1 MKRKLKLNKIKPCDV
16 AVVIFSIMMA
26 IVTFI
31 RIPFAF
37 ILGCILLMI
46 TVVYVLAC
54 MGLFD
59 DDTEIE

>member
-1 MKRKLKLNKIKPCDV
+1 MKRKLKLNKIKPYDV

-46 TVVYVLAC
+46 GIYYLLSC
-54 MGLFD
+54 MGLFED
-59 DDTEIE
+59 SENH

>member
-37 ILGCILLMI
+37 ILGCILLMVGI
-46 TVVYVLAC
+46 CYLLSC
-54 MGLFD
+54 MGLF
-59 DDTEIE
+59 EG